1 MREAEDSCLVQY
13 GAEFQVSSRRRYL
26 VSCLWLMTCFLNS
39 AESLLTQYLLY
50 FPAFLGPGGYSPISS
65 IMYVG

>member
-1 MREAEDSCLVQY
+1 MREAEDSCLVH
-13 GAEFQVSSRRRYL
+13 
-26 VSCLWLMTCFLNS
+26 

-65 IMYVG
+65 TMKETKPTYPGPLFDANMVNLFIYSK